1 MACAPSPVAG
11 VSEPSRRRRHPVA
24 AILVVTAGGAVS
36 LGVAITAHL
45 QVALLLVVLLA
56 LLFPAAA
63 AFDISH
69 VALLRRRTLLVTM
82 AAIAALGRG
91 VLSPASHHLVLLD
104 GLAVL
109 SLTSVVLVSAA
120 LFKHLCDYLATA
132 RS

>member
-1 MACAPSPVAG
+1 M
-11 VSEPSRRRRHPVA
+11 
-24 AILVVTAGGAVS
+24 S